1 MNIPEFFKEKT
12 IRVFGQKGHKWLSD
26 LPDIVDKCKQKWNL
40 SNLFIVE
47 DLSFNFICTA
57 KSSIYGDVVLKI
69 GIPNTEFF
77 NEVNALS
84 YFKDDMICQ
93 LYDYD
98 KEYGAI
104 LLERIIPGDNLL
116 TANNNKWLKIAAN
129 MTYKLSIEIE
139 DNDLFPD
146 YKDWINKA
154 FNRAKKEN
162 KMDKDMLNLIYKAEN
177 IFYDIEKMNYRKVLL
192 HGDLHHWNLLFDENK
207 GWKVIDPKGVIG
219 IPVMESARFLDNQI
233 TITESLG
240 DFKALDNMISVFS
253 NKFSESKL
261 IVAQNLFI
269 ILVLSTCWSYENH
282 SPEDSSLK
290 HREDKCRFVNK
301 YMEEKLLCEIK
312 HNEKNVNTVDDY
324 RNSF

>member
-1 MNIPEFFKEKT
+1 MIIPEFFKDKI
-12 IRVFGQKGHKWLSD
+12 IRVFGQKGNKWLSE
-26 LPDIVDKCKQKWNL
+26 LPDIIDKSKQKWDL
-40 SNLFIVE
+40 SNLSIVK

-69 GIPNTEFF
+69 AIPSTEFIT
-77 NEVNALS
+77 ELKALS
-84 YFKDDMICQ
+84 YFKDDLICQ
-93 LYDYD
+93 VYDYD
-98 KEYGAI
+98 KERGTI

-116 TANNNKWLKIAAN
+116 TANNDKWLEIAADIS
-129 MTYKLSIEIE
+129 YKLPVEIE

-162 KMDKDMLNLIYKAEN
+162 KMDKDMLNLIDKAET

-192 HGDLHHWNLLFDENK
+192 HGDLHHWNILFNENK
-207 GWKVIDPKGVIG
+207 GWKAIDPKGVIG
-219 IPVMESARFLDNQI
+219 ISVMESARFLDNQI

-240 DFKALDNMISVFS
+240 DFRALDNMISVFS

-269 ILVLSTCWSYENH
+269 LLVLSTCWSYENH
-282 SPEDSSLK
+282 FPKKSSLK
-290 HREDKCRFVNK
+290 HREEKCRFVNN
-301 YMEEKLLCEIK
+301 YI
-312 HNEKNVNTVDDY
+312 
-324 RNSF
+324 

>member
-1 MNIPEFFKEKT
+1 MNIPKFFKEKI
-12 IRVFGQKGHKWLSD
+12 IRVFGQKGHKWLSE
-26 LPDIVDKCKQKWNL
+26 LPDIIDKSKKKWSL
-40 SNLFIVE
+40 SNLSVVE

-77 NEVNALS
+77 TEVNALS
-84 YFKDDMICQ
+84 NFKDDMICKI
-93 LYDYD
+93 YDYD

-116 TANNNKWLKIAAN
+116 TVNNDKWLEIAADIS
-129 MTYKLSIEIE
+129 YKLPVEIE

-154 FNRAKKEN
+154 FNRARSEKKMN
-162 KMDKDMLNLIYKAEN
+162 RNMLNLVDKAET
-177 IFYDIEKMNYRKVLL
+177 IFYELEKMNYKKVLL
-192 HGDLHHWNLLFDENK
+192 HGDLHHWNILFNENK
-207 GWKVIDPKGVIG
+207 EWKAIDPKGVIG
-219 IPVMESARFLDNQI
+219 ISVMESARFLDNQI

-240 DFKALDNMISVFS
+240 DFRALDKMISVFS

-269 ILVLSTCWSYENH
+269 LLVLSTCWSYENY
-282 SPEDSSLK
+282 SPKKSSLK

-301 YMEEKLLCEIK
+301 YMEDKLL
-312 HNEKNVNTVDDY
+312 
-324 RNSF
+324 